1 MVRYCLLGHAQSL
14 FNPVLGY
21 AEAVHA
27 DVPHYIWVLSF
38 GHEARLIRPDWL
50 VEKVPETV
58 TRQFEAYGRKE

>member
-1 MVRYCLLGHAQSL
+1 LTKIDLRLLTSASSKPEL
-14 FNPVLGY
+14 I
-21 AEAVHA
+21 A
-27 DVPHYIWVLSF
+27 WVLSF